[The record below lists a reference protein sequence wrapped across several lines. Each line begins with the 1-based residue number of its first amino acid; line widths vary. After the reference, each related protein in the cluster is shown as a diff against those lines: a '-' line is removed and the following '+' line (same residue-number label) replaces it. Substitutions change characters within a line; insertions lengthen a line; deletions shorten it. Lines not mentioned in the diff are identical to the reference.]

1 MKDRIRVFRSWLIQR
16 VCRLSAKE
24 FSLSGHIVLL
34 APHPDDEI
42 IGCGGLLSR
51 LIAQGQGKDVSVIVL
66 SNGAESHCGCC
77 NTSKE
82 EIVAAR
88 RQLSK
93 DAAKIIG
100 LPLENVHSLN
110 FFDGGINEQHPEME
124 QLKILIAEIKPDVIL
139 VPHSGEG
146 WSDHLATREIG
157 LQIAPQNASV
167 YEYCVWF
174 WFYNSWNIAWNK
186 AAVVRMNKVEHETK
200 LRAINAYTLPTAP
213 CGKPWSGV
221 LPSVFLKAN
230 KLKTEV
236 YFKLK

>member
-1 MKDRIRVFRSWLIQR
+1 MKDKIRVFRSWLIQH
-16 VCRLSAKE
+16 VCRLSAKD
-24 FSLSGHIVLL
+24 FSLSGHILLL

-51 LIAQGQGKDVSVIVL
+51 LIAQGKDVIVIVL
-66 SNGAESHCGCC
+66 SNGAESHRGCC
-77 NTSKE
+77 NTPKE

-100 LPLENVHSLN
+100 LSLENVHSLN
-110 FFDGGINEQHPEME
+110 FSDGRINAQHPEME
-124 QLKILIAEIKPDVIL
+124 QLKVLIAEIKPDVIL

-174 WFYNSWNIAWNK
+174 WYYNSWNIAWRN
-186 AAVVRMNKVEHETK
+186 AFVVGLSKEEHEAK
-200 LRAINAYTLPTAP
+200 LRAIDAYTSTTAP

-221 LPSVFLKAN
+221 LPPVFLKAN
-230 KLKTEV
+230 KTKTEV
-236 YFKLK
+236 FFKLK